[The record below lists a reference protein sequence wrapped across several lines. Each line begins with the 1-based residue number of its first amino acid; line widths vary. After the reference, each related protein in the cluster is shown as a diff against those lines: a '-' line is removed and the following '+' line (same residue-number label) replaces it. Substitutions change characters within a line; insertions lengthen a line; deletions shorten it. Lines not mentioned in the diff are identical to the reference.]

1 MLRMLW
7 SKNMSFTVTTNT
19 LAKGPTCSSGCLHQ
33 PLTTQP
39 TTIRWAPPVSS
50 HPHQDLIT
58 PSSAGLL
65 FLAREPRPSLSCSFS
80 QHQALCSAQPP
91 ALFLQVQPP
100 LAPAPLYKQSPHLSP
115 VLPSSELT
123 CHFLLIPASLLHEG
137 SPPPTKCARAVRT
150 GSGTPSTLAV
160 VNLPGFG
167 NLHPTR
173 DCQLRVIPP

>member
-7 SKNMSFTVTTNT
+7 SKNTPSVVPTDN
-19 LAKGPTCSSGCLHQ
+19 LAQAPTCSPGCLHQ

-39 TTIRWAPPVSS
+39 TTTRWAPPVSS

-58 PSSAGLL
+58 PSPAGLPFPAQEL
-65 FLAREPRPSLSCSFS
+65 RPSLSSSFS
-80 QHQALCSAQPP
+80 RHQALCSAQPP

-100 LAPAPLYKQSPHLSP
+100 LAPVPLYKQSPHLSP

-123 CHFLLIPASLLHEG
+123 CPFFLIPASQLHEE

-150 GSGTPSTLAV
+150 GSGTLSTLAV
-160 VNLPGFG
+160 VNLHRFWKSAS
-167 NLHPTR
+167 HT
-173 DCQLRVIPP
+173 